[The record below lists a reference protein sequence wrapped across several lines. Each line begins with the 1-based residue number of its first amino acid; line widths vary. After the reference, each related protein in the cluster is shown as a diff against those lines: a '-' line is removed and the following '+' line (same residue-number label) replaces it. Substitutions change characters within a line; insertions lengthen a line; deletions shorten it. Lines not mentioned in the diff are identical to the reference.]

1 MIIPDKKPTD
11 FKSTKTETLEKD
23 VSRLVTSVL
32 YFHFAIS
39 FAHGRVSVAQW
50 KSIRARNPKV
60 WGSIPYGKSEFFSLS
75 HARDKMKNILL
86 YFFTELKTYH
96 LIYSIYKQNLGADMG
111 LPCKT
116 YMFTFCH

>member
-1 MIIPDKKPTD
+1 MIIQDKKPTD
-11 FKSTKTETLEKD
+11 FKSTTTIETLEKD

-60 WGSIPYGKSEFFSLS
+60 
-75 HARDKMKNILL
+75 
-86 YFFTELKTYH
+86 
-96 LIYSIYKQNLGADMG
+96 
-111 LPCKT
+111 
-116 YMFTFCH
+116 